1 MIKQLLLT
9 SALFGLAICSTN
21 ALADQVLCDVSPTS
35 TPQEMTPD
43 FCGSQ
48 SVTSS
53 RPYVSF
59 QFEPSKPIEHVTWQF
74 STQLSG
80 RWDCDPHRTE
90 CVFYDD
96 GEDKPSFRDATACVK
111 RVIYK
116 DGTWKSMNECATAIY
131 SLGPRF

>member
-21 ALADQVLCDVSPTS
+21 ALADQVLCAVSPTS
-35 TPQEMTPD
+35 TPQEMKPD

-48 SVTSS
+48 RVTSS

-59 QFEPSKPIEHVTWQF
+59 QFEPSKPVEHVTWRF
-74 STQLSG
+74 STPLSG
-80 RWDCDPHRTE
+80 RWECGPSTE

-96 GEDKPSFRDATACVK
+96 GLDSSPLRDATACVT
-111 RVIYK
+111 RVLYK

-131 SLGPRF
+131 NLGSRF

>member
-9 SALFGLAICSTN
+9 STLFGLAICSTN
-21 ALADQVLCDVSPTS
+21 ALADQVLCAVSPTS
-35 TPQEMTPD
+35 TPQEMKPD

-48 SVTSS
+48 RVTSS
-53 RPYVSF
+53 KPYVSF
-59 QFEPSKPIEHVTWQF
+59 QFKPSKPIEHVTWQF

-80 RWDCDPHRTE
+80 RWDCGAHRTE

-96 GEDKPSFRDATACVK
+96 GENNSSFRDATACVK
-111 RVIYK
+111 RVLYK

-131 SLGPRF
+131 NLGSRF